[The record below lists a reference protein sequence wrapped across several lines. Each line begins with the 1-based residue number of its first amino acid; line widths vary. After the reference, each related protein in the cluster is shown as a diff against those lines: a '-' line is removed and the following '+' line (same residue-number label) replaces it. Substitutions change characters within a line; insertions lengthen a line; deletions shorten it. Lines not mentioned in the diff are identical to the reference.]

1 MQLLTGFGF
10 QGFRSFFGDFQVIDP
25 MSKINLIA
33 GQNNSGKS
41 NVLRVAQRLQALTS
55 EAPEDLDVPRNA
67 PMGHFQL
74 ALRLGDLE
82 TATSNA
88 LVKLGLE
95 RQQSSAAD
103 LVEAVMR
110 SDALDIRED
119 GSAWLYWSQEDA
131 RNGAVTLDH
140 QASQMTDVFGVN
152 DSYFQTRSS
161 YSSDSRTNAL
171 EFLTRVLAPTVTWP
185 KVRFVQASRR
195 VAETVGDDPV
205 DEDQALSGVGLIR
218 RLGELQNPPLAKD
231 GDRKRFAD
239 IRKFVQ
245 TVLEDETARLEV
257 PQSNTELNV
266 RRQGRLLPLEH
277 LGSGVAQVVILAA
290 AATIE
295 TNTLICME
303 EPEVHLHPLLQR
315 KLLRYL
321 YENTTNQYLIAT
333 HSAHMLDSD
342 IASVFHTTY
351 TASGSALDYA
361 GNPAELSAVCHDL
374 GYRPSDLL
382 QTNCVIWVE
391 GPSDRIYLSHWIKMV
406 NPALRENIDYSIMF
420 YGGRLLSHLL
430 PDDPEVEDFISLRR
444 LNRHLAV
451 VMDSD
456 RETGHS
462 KIGKTKQRVR
472 DEMGAPGVAWTTGC
486 RYIEN
491 YVPPEQL
498 THVLD
503 VLHPQIEFTAP
514 VNHWSDIMRPANT
527 GEKGKADKVK
537 VAKEVVARWTRGLD
551 RLDLHTRVLE
561 IVHLIE
567 EANGVA
573 TKSVLAKGAPQFHD
587 ASS

>member
-41 NVLRVAQRLQALTS
+41 NVLRVAQRLHALTT
-55 EAPEDLDVPRNA
+55 EAPADLDVPRNA
-67 PMGHFQL
+67 PMGHFQI
-74 ALRLGDLE
+74 ALRLGDLD
-82 TATSNA
+82 TATNKV
-88 LVKLGLE
+88 LEKLDLE
-95 RQQSSAAD
+95 RQQSTAAN
-103 LVEAVMR
+103 LVEAVMG
-110 SDALDIRED
+110 SEALDIRQD
-119 GSAWLYWSQEDA
+119 GSVWLYWSQEDA
-131 RNGAVTLDH
+131 RNGAVTLDR
-140 QASQMTDVFGVN
+140 QAGLMTDVFGVN
-152 DSYFQTRSS
+152 DQYFQTRGS

-195 VAETVGDDPV
+195 IAETVGDDPI
-205 DEDQALSGVGLIR
+205 DDDQALSGIGLIR
-218 RLGELQNPPLAKD
+218 RLGELQNPLLAKD
-231 GDRKRFAD
+231 GDRERFAD

-295 TNTLICME
+295 TNTLVCME

-351 TASGSALDYA
+351 TTGGSALDYA
-361 GNPAELSAVCHDL
+361 GNPAELSAVCYDL

-391 GPSDRIYLSHWIKMV
+391 GPSDRIYLAHWISIV
-406 NPALRENIDYSIMF
+406 NPALRENIDFSIMF
-420 YGGRLLSHLL
+420 YGGRLLNHLS
-430 PDDPEVEDFISLRR
+430 PDDPEVGEFISLRR

-456 RETGHS
+456 RETGNS
-462 KIGKTKQRVR
+462 GIGKAKRRVR
-472 DEMGAPGVAWTTGC
+472 DEMAAPGVAWITGC

-491 YVPPEQL
+491 YVPPERL
-498 THVLD
+498 TTVLSA
-503 VLHPQIEFTAP
+503 LHPNIDFTAP
-514 VNHWSDIMRPANT
+514 VNHWSNVMKPVDANET
-527 GEKGKADKVK
+527 RKADKIK
-537 VAKEVVARWTRGLD
+537 VAKEVVAQWKSGLD
-551 RLDLHTRVLE
+551 WLDLHARVLE
-561 IVHLIE
+561 LVHLIE
-567 EANGVA
+567 EANGA
-573 TKSVLAKGAPQFHD
+573 PTKSVLAKDAPEFNQ
-587 ASS
+587 APP